1 MYGGGFRP
9 GKGVTLQGVEEMRG
23 QYPVNLRQLVS
34 RLGAER
40 TEFGIRHGFESWYHF
55 LAN

>member
-1 MYGGGFRP
+1 MYVGGFRP
-9 GKGVTLQGVEEMRG
+9 GRGVTLQGVEEMRG